1 MAVLVRQGTDP
12 RFRQQAPRS
21 ALPAPGAETDSDVW
35 EGENAVRT
43 AGVALVLVLVGWVV
57 GCEQVYTDSG
67 DDAGGETGAEGAWE
81 GGFST
86 QTQTVGYLG
95 VQIDA
100 EGRVTGG
107 MGWIQGV
114 ESSNVKVGTLRTFPE
129 RWQLPIRERDIQRRP
144 HRDERI
150 GHVPRAG
157 RHYTDRLLQPEPA
170 GSAVAAAE
178 HAPPPG
184 LAPCTGEVSA
194 RP

>member
-86 QTQTVGYLG
+86 QTQTVGYLR

-100 EGRVTGG
+100 QGRVTGG

-114 ESSNVKVGTLRTFPE
+114 ESSNVKVGTLRTDGRLQVYFQNGGSFQSANATFNGDRTVMSGSGTFRAPDGTTQTVFFNLN
-129 RWQLPIRERDIQRRP
+129 RQVQR
-144 HRDERI
+144 
-150 GHVPRAG
+150 
-157 RHYTDRLLQPEPA
+157 
-170 GSAVAAAE
+170 
-178 HAPPPG
+178 
-184 LAPCTGEVSA
+184 
-194 RP
+194 